1 MVQEKPSPS
10 LLFII
15 FGLFLVGAAAILSF
29 LGAYFIALIYTDFSG
44 NATLLT
50 WNRIAYLSLPIVF
63 IFSLSYFS
71 RRQIKQIFSI
81 HLVLVTLIILA
92 ITGIRVA
99 EFNEQKQILQTY
111 QQFIELVKSGKTTEA
126 NTFMHPEYQLTHERL
141 DIRQHTWLES
151 AMNTGSVSSTY
162 AVHIESK
169 NEAII
174 VPNPKTNQ
182 WYHPSQSAFLFL
194 QKIDGEWYFTGD
206 GGWFSA
212 D

>member
-50 WNRIAYLSLPIVF
+50 WNRIAYLSLPTVF
-63 IFSLSYFS
+63 IFSVSYFS
-71 RRQIKQIFSI
+71 RRQIKHLFPI

-99 EFNEQKQILQTY
+99 VFNEQKQILQTY
-111 QQFIELVKSGKTTEA
+111 QQFIELVKRGETAEA
-126 NTFMHPEYQLTHERL
+126 NTFMHPAYQLTHERL
-141 DIRQHTWLES
+141 DVRQHTWLEL
-151 AMNTGSVSSTY
+151 AMNTGSVSSPY
-162 AVHIESK
+162 SVHI
-169 NEAII
+169 
-174 VPNPKTNQ
+174 
-182 WYHPSQSAFLFL
+182 
-194 QKIDGEWYFTGD
+194 
-206 GGWFSA
+206 
-212 D
+212 